1 MVGQASSAVPTAGDV
16 LQLVRRGEAVTRAEV
31 AAVTGLSRTAVTA
44 RLAALL
50 SAGLIV
56 EGEDAP
62 STGGRPAAQLRFNA
76 SSGVVLAAALGR
88 SRTQMAVCDLDGK
101 VLARSEFAH
110 DDGVGPEVMMPRVR
124 GGLDEILALTG
135 FAAED
140 VRGVGLSLPGTVD
153 VAAGASLSSPIM
165 RGWDGVGLAPYF
177 ADLEPV
183 VVHVEN
189 DANALAL
196 SEAYGHA
203 LNHPDLVVL
212 KASTGL
218 GCGIYAGG
226 RLIRGAVGAAG
237 ELGHTKVAAA
247 AGRICRCGDEGCVDA
262 VAGGWALVQESN
274 AAGEPVAHIR
284 ELVARALDGD
294 TAARG
299 RIRSSGRR
307 VGEVLAGVVN
317 LLNPGAIII
326 GGDMGAAYDLF
337 VAGLRETLYA
347 GAAATASR
355 GLEIL
360 PSTHGDAA
368 GIVGCAQAVITDVL
382 SSSAVDALLAQRR
395 EEVA

>member
-1 MVGQASSAVPTAGDV
+1 MAGNAPSVVPTAGGI
-16 LQLVRRGEAVTRAEV
+16 LQLIRRGDAVTRAEV

-50 SAGLIV
+50 GAGLII

-76 SSGVVLAAALGR
+76 ASGVVLAAALGR
-88 SRTQMAVCDLDGK
+88 SRAQMAICDLDGT
-101 VLARSEFAH
+101 VLARSEFVH
-110 DDGVGPEVMMPRVR
+110 DDGVGPDVMMPRIR
-124 GGLDEILALTG
+124 AGLDELLVSTG
-135 FAAED
+135 LQPSS

-153 VAAGASLSSPIM
+153 VESGASLSSPIM
-165 RGWDGVGLAPYF
+165 RGWDGVPLAPYF

-196 SEAYGHA
+196 SEMYGRA
-203 LNHPDLVVL
+203 LTFPDLVVL

-218 GCGIYAGG
+218 GCGIYADG

-237 ELGHTKVAAA
+237 EIGHTKVAVA
-247 AGRICRCGDEGCVDA
+247 AGRMCRCGDEGCLDA
-262 VAGGWALVQESN
+262 IAAGWALVQESN
-274 AAGEPVAHIR
+274 AGGDPVAHIR
-284 ELVARALDGD
+284 ELVARAVNGD

-299 RIRSSGRR
+299 RIRESGRR

-317 LLNPGAIII
+317 LLNPGAIVI

-347 GAAATASR
+347 GAAATPSR

-368 GIVGCAQAVITDVL
+368 GIVGCAQAAITDVL
-382 SSSAVDALLAQRR
+382 SIAAVDAMVFRAS
-395 EEVA
+395 A